1 MATDSS
7 PNSSAGRKYYPQLQ
21 ELADPHSGL
30 EDLEL
35 KDVLVF
41 LPKPQLVGHFSP
53 RKYFSVLEA
62 SLWMAV
68 SRGFVSLQCP
78 M

>member
-7 PNSSAGRKYYPQLQ
+7 GNSSAGRKYYPQLQ
-21 ELADPHSGL
+21 ELADPHSDL

-53 RKYFSVLEA
+53 RKYFSVLEDSPWMTASRIFA
-62 SLWMAV
+62 SLQ
-68 SRGFVSLQCP
+68 RP